1 MYMDFLVSVK
11 SIKSEYRL
19 KRRKN
24 SDNKTTYNDIGLEK
38 LDSIV
43 KKELKKNKT
52 QKGGEYEESHSSLFF
67 YCPSD

>member
-43 KKELKKNKT
+43 KKELKKK
-52 QKGGEYEESHSSLFF
+52 QDSERRGI
-67 YCPSD
+67 